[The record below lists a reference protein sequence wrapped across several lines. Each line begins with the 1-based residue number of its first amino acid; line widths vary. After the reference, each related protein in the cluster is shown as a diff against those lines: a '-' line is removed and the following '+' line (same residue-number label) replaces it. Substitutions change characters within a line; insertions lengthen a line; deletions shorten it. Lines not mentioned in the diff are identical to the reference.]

1 MTPSLRDRRNLT
13 SESNACEA
21 APGSSF
27 WAPNGLNELPQ
38 RAFRISFH
46 LDCRIDNGIF
56 NRQTWRLLKSWY
68 TGGDPEQGIWR
79 CFTDGLNKSLV
90 SSAA

>member
-46 LDCRIDNGIF
+46 LDCRIDNGILTGKHGVYS
-56 NRQTWRLLKSWY
+56 NPGTQVETQSKEYGAVLQTDLTR
-68 TGGDPEQGIWR
+68 
-79 CFTDGLNKSLV
+79 V
-90 SSAA
+90 